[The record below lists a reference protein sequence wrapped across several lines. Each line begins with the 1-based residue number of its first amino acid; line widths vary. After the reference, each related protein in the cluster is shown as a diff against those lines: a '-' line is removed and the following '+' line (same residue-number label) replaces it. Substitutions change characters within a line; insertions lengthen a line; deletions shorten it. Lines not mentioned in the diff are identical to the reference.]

1 MEFGIFNLMGSRD
14 PEKPTAEVFAEVA
27 EQTRLADELGYA
39 IAWFAEH
46 HFSNYCLCASPLMM
60 VAHCASITKKIRLGT
75 AVVVLPLYNPARLAA
90 EIATAD
96 ALSNGRLMLGVGAGY
111 QPYEFERFGVD
122 IKANLEMTEEFC
134 DILDRAFSQDFFSY
148 NGKHYQIP
156 KTHIPARPVQKP
168 LPIYVAGHTEAM
180 FRAAAR
186 HGYRVLS
193 SGRVGGAALLAEQ
206 YQIIKD
212 AYRAEGVPLENAHI
226 TVNRFCHITDS
237 KEDGLRFAEN
247 ARYQSRLASSLRRR
261 QEVMQGTVLVDVPF
275 PDEPPL
281 EQIHNDLLIGDV
293 ETVAEKLVG
302 EIRATHPVHMCFSFK
317 VGATPHKAAMRSME
331 LMMSEVRPLEGRSAR
346 SLAARRSNPRPQ
358 DLRRKQSGRK
368 EHGNRCCDDQHLRDA
383 HLDGE
388 QIEAMSRSG
397 QHRRVSRPD
406 RRFPTDAD
414 LAETGAAAAPSG
426 DRRRRLPP
434 RRASRDPLRR
444 RDPARSAERRLG

>member
-1 MEFGIFNLMGSRD
+1 MDFGIFNLMGAREAD
-14 PEKPTAEVFAEVA
+14 KPTAQVFGEVA
-27 EQTRLADELGYA
+27 EQTKLADDLGYQ

-60 VAHCASITKKIRLGT
+60 VAHCASITKNIRLGT

-96 ALSNGRLMLGVGAGY
+96 ALSNGRLMLGIGAGY

-122 IKANLEMTEEFC
+122 LKQNLEMTEEFC

-148 NGKHYQIP
+148 NGKHYQIAT
-156 KTHIPARPVQKP
+156 THIPARPVQNP

-212 AYRAEGVPLENAHI
+212 AYRAEGVPLENAQI
-226 TVNRFCHITDS
+226 TVNRFCHVTDS

-261 QEVMQGTVLVDVPF
+261 QEVMQGTVLVDKPF

-281 EQIHNDLLIGDV
+281 EQICNDLLIGDV
-293 ETVAEKLVG
+293 ETVAEKLVA
-302 EIRATHPVHMCFSFK
+302 EIHATKPEHVCFSFK
-317 VGATPHKAAMRSME
+317 VGDTPHASAIRSME
-331 LMMSEVRPLEGRSAR
+331 LMIGEVKPMVER
-346 SLAARRSNPRPQ
+346 SLGLVEHVAA
-358 DLRRKQSGRK
+358 
-368 EHGNRCCDDQHLRDA
+368 E
-383 HLDGE
+383 
-388 QIEAMSRSG
+388 
-397 QHRRVSRPD
+397 
-406 RRFPTDAD
+406 
-414 LAETGAAAAPSG
+414 
-426 DRRRRLPP
+426 
-434 RRASRDPLRR
+434 
-444 RDPARSAERRLG
+444 

>member
-46 HFSNYCLCASPLMM
+46 HFSNYCLCASPLML

-75 AVVVLPLYNPARLAA
+75 AVVVLPLYNPVRLLA

-193 SGRVGGAALLAEQ
+193 SGRGVQRCWPSSTRSSGTLIEPRAYHWRTPTSPSTASVTLPTARRTGCALLRM
-206 YQIIKD
+206 
-212 AYRAEGVPLENAHI
+212 RAINPALPRACG
-226 TVNRFCHITDS
+226 
-237 KEDGLRFAEN
+237 GG
-247 ARYQSRLASSLRRR
+247 RRSCR
-261 QEVMQGTVLVDVPF
+261 
-275 PDEPPL
+275 
-281 EQIHNDLLIGDV
+281 
-293 ETVAEKLVG
+293 
-302 EIRATHPVHMCFSFK
+302 
-317 VGATPHKAAMRSME
+317 
-331 LMMSEVRPLEGRSAR
+331 VRCWLTCRSATNPHSNR
-346 SLAARRSNPRPQ
+346 STAIS
-358 DLRRKQSGRK
+358 
-368 EHGNRCCDDQHLRDA
+368 
-383 HLDGE
+383 
-388 QIEAMSRSG
+388 
-397 QHRRVSRPD
+397 
-406 RRFPTDAD
+406 
-414 LAETGAAAAPSG
+414 
-426 DRRRRLPP
+426 
-434 RRASRDPLRR
+434 
-444 RDPARSAERRLG
+444 